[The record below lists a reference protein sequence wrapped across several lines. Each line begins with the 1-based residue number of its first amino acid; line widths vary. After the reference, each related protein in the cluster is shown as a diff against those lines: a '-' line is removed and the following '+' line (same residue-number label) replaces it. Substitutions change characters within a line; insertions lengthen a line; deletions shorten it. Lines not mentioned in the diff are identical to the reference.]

1 MTTTGG
7 TSTFNNVVVT
17 GSLAANGLSLQSDLK
32 LNGNHNPYASLIFG
46 RGATGQSYSSSF
58 VAGGMS
64 NQKLVFGGTL
74 NGGTDSNLSIT
85 QSNIAP
91 LQVINSLGA
100 SVTGLPITWWIPGQ
114 SLANLN
120 SETANGTYL
129 PLPNDSIV
137 IPYLAT
143 GTTGPAV
150 MASFNTFIGG
160 PITMYAV
167 SASTSITPVTSQLQP
182 GNYQMVVQD
191 GANNYFLS
199 LEIATN
205 QLYLVPG
212 FNSQNLSTLGNSIYN
227 GLASAMEGSTY
238 QSEVSTYYP
247 NVVIVSST
255 FTVNAT
261 DQLVLFPDASGYIP
275 CFSFIPNYTPSQGT
289 PYSIPINP
297 EVTAEFPYLSPSGIF
312 NDVVAING
320 SNLMAIGN
328 TSTVQQLA
336 SWMLTY
342 PNSYGILTTDSNN
355 VTPGNFGYIT
365 TYSYLPPYLL
375 GLVPVFTQGTG
386 ASTTYSIGTYS
397 GSSWGPGSVAI
408 SATSYAAAIA
418 GATAAAAASS
428 QYPLILGNAAGSAI
442 VTAVGTVASNAVA
455 TPFQFVQDY
464 IVQLT
469 SSAAA
474 NAAST
479 SYIQPANLPSYLPQ
493 SWNGALVEY
502 DPNGY
507 YSYLQYAGMHYWGIF
522 PSGSGTLQYDSNANK
537 FVASLMN
544 DETYTQA
551 LQAGTVGKSP
561 NLIANGRLAIE
572 GGAIISNVIANPSS
586 DALVP
591 QFILQNGS
599 EKWRIALITDM
610 GDSNG
615 DGGVMKLAIQRLNTT
630 KLFWETI
637 DDFQSDTQQQNGQ
650 AVYTNLLTSQG
661 ITETALGSET
671 AYLQAEQAVQPT
683 PFDFTDPIAD
693 ALIDGTNASDP
704 NIQIQSTSDSSSL

>member
-1 MTTTGG
+1 MQVDIYCVCPLHFQAIFIPRMTTTGG

-46 RGATGQSYSSSF
+46 RGATGQSYSSNF

-64 NQKLVFGGTL
+64 NQKLLFGGTAVTSEDSQP
-74 NGGTDSNLSIT
+74 NISDSNVPAPAVNSTTGVRSFIT
-85 QSNIAP
+85 N
-91 LQVINSLGA
+91 
-100 SVTGLPITWWIPGQ
+100 WWIPGQ
-114 SLANLN
+114 PVTNGNPGSGSTAIGGSNFVPLAFNA
-120 SETANGTYL
+120 TA
-129 PLPNDSIV
+129 V
-137 IPYLAT
+137 VPYLGRGTSGAQVMPPT
-143 GTTGPAV
+143 GTPMPLTA
-150 MASFNTFIGG
+150 
-160 PITMYAV
+160 YAV
-167 SASTSITPVTSQLQP
+167 PPNTTTGLSPAISQLQA

-191 GANNYFLS
+191 GANNYFLN

-212 FNSQNLSTLGNSIYN
+212 FSSTFVNLLQTPEDVNIYIYGQLLNLVSSSYAGELSTF
-227 GLASAMEGSTY
+227 
-238 QSEVSTYYP
+238 YP
-247 NVVIVSST
+247 NVKLLSNNITTGFIV
-255 FTVNAT
+255 NPT
-261 DQLVLFPDASGYIP
+261 DQLVLFPDTNGYIP
-275 CFSFIPNYTPSQGT
+275 FFLPDPSLTAIELQTSNSPYQTFSDPQ
-289 PYSIPINP
+289 PINAYP
-297 EVTAEFPYLSPSGIF
+297 YETTSSIISDLINSSNFPIALGT
-312 NDVVAING
+312 
-320 SNLMAIGN
+320 N
-328 TSTVQQLA
+328 TFAQQLA
-336 SWMLTY
+336 SWMATY
-342 PNSYGILTTDSNN
+342 PNFFGILTTDGA
-355 VTPGNFGYIT
+355 GNFPGSLGYTT

-375 GLVPVFTQGTG
+375 GLASVP
-386 ASTTYSIGTYS
+386 TTVAN
-397 GSSWGPGSVAI
+397 SSQ
-408 SATSYAAAIA
+408 AAANA
-418 GATAAAAASS
+418 AASQFPLAVNSAAAAAVAA
-428 QYPLILGNAAGSAI
+428 NAQ
-442 VTAVGTVASNAVA
+442 A

-464 IVQLT
+464 IVQLQPS
-469 SSAAA
+469 SSAV
-474 NAAST
+474 T
-479 SYIQPANLPSYLPQ
+479 NLPSYLPQ

-502 DPNGY
+502 DTSNFGY
-507 YSYLQYAGMHYWGIF
+507 FSYLQYAGMHYWGIF

-551 LQAGTVGKSP
+551 LQAGTVGQQP

-599 EKWRIALITDM
+599 EKWRLALITDM
-610 GDSNG
+610 GDANG

-630 KLFWETI
+630 TLIWETI

-683 PFDFTDPIAD
+683 PFDFTDPIGD
-693 ALIDGTNASDP
+693 ALTDSTNASDP
-704 NIQIQSTSDSSSL
+704 NIQIQSTSDSSSS